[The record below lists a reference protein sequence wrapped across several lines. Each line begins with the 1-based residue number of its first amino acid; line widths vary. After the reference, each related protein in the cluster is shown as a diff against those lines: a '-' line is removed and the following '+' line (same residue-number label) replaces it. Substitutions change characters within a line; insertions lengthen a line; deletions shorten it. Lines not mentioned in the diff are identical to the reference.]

1 MWNPVGPEPQS
12 IWQVSERQKDI
23 QYASRTDS
31 HIARQQQ
38 IHRLRHVIRELVT
51 RLPEA
56 ERSSPDVQALAAWG
70 CQTTM
75 RVIKLAAPRLDG
87 DDQWKDIDF
96 TPSGIAARRQAGFEA
111 AMQAIAARPW
121 EMPMDPTEGLTVYS
135 PEENRVGERHA

>member
-1 MWNPVGPEPQS
+1 
-12 IWQVSERQKDI
+12 
-23 QYASRTDS
+23 ASRTDS

-38 IHRLRHVIRELVT
+38 IHRLRHVIRELVM

-56 ERSSPDVQALAAWG
+56 ERASPDVQALAAWG

-111 AMQAIAARPW
+111 AM
-121 EMPMDPTEGLTVYS
+121 
-135 PEENRVGERHA
+135 